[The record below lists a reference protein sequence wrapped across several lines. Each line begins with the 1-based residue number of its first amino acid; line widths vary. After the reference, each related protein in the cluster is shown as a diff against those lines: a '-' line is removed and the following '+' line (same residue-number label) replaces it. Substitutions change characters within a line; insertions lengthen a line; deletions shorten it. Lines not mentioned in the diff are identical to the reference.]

1 MLNKVQ
7 CGNPRK
13 NFNQSKTVRYK
24 LKTKNKKP
32 KTKKNKNKNKQH
44 TKSAFI
50 KSH

>member
-24 LKTKNKKP
+24 LKTQNKKP
-32 KTKKNKNKNKQH
+32 KTKKTKTKTNGTQNQH
-44 TKSAFI
+44 S
-50 KSH
+50 